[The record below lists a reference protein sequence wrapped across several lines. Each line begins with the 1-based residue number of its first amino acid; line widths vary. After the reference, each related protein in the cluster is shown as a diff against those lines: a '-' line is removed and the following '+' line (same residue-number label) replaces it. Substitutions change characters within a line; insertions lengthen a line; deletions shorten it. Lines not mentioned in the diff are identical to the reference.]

1 MITGAYARRAG
12 SRRQGAAADG
22 EAFLADNAK
31 RAEVKV
37 TDSGLQY
44 EVLVEGT
51 VPFR

>member
-1 MITGAYARRAG
+1 MQEEQEAAAKA
-12 SRRQGAAADG
+12 AAADG

-44 EVLVEGT
+44 EVLVEGNGA
-51 VPFR
+51 FR